1 MTKKKETMENIK
13 TECIEILKKYTFNQE
28 VWENFNDKSSIIDDL
43 KINSARIVDIII
55 DLEEKYNIEI
65 TDEELDKLSCFQDIV
80 MLIKSKI

>member
-1 MTKKKETMENIK
+1 MENIN